1 MANEYSSVTVT
12 GYNASPPPDDGS
24 NTSANE
30 ITWAGIKSKLA
41 DPIKTALDA
50 VNTNVLA
57 AIGSQFGYN
66 IESVSTDLTLG
77 AGDTNK
83 FIVTTGSHTITLPAA
98 ATAGSSTLYAIING
112 GSGTTT
118 VAGNGSET
126 IDGVNT
132 FTLAP
137 GQFALVGCNGAAWN
151 SASNRFFPPL
161 RGYLSGL
168 ALSRNSGTPNT
179 KIDVA
184 AGQATDDTNFFML
197 NRSATV
203 TIDTAGTGANG
214 LDTGT
219 LALSTLYH
227 AFLIG
232 KLDGT
237 TAGLLSTSFSSPT
250 MPTGYIF
257 KRRIGSVRTDA
268 STHFLDFLQNGKR
281 FRLLVPLLDGSSVAL
296 TTTYADLTL
305 SAPPSTIAFGKVSV
319 PSGSSN
325 IVIQIRPKG
334 ASDGTPSGAISP
346 LSFGN
351 EVTGITNG
359 WNMPWM
365 EQLDSSAKMQW
376 AASGSVNGN
385 LTLEG
390 WYDDRGQFS

>member
-151 SASNRFFPPL
+151 SASNRKGSPL
-161 RGYLSGL
+161 RGYLGGCN
-168 ALSRNSGTPNT
+168 LSRNAGTPNT
-179 KIDVA
+179 KIDMT
-184 AGQATDDTNFFML
+184 AGQATDDTNVSLMT
-197 NRSATV
+197 SGATV
-203 TIDTAGTGANG
+203 TIDTGTVGANG
-214 LDTGT
+214 LDAGV

-250 MPTGYIF
+250 MPTGYVF
-257 KRRIGSVRTDA
+257 KRRVGSVRTNA
-268 STHFLDFLQNGKR
+268 STQFLDFLQNGDR
-281 FRLLVPLLDGSSVAL
+281 FRLVTPILDGNAVAL
-296 TTTYADLTL
+296 TTTYADLPL

-319 PSGSSN
+319 PAGSAN

-334 ASDGTPSGAISP
+334 ASDGTPTISGTP
-346 LSFGN
+346 LSFGIN
-351 EVTGITNG
+351 VTGVTNG
-359 WNMPWM
+359 MAMPWM
-365 EQLDSSAKMQW
+365 EQLDAASKLQW
-376 AASGSVNGN
+376 ASSSNVSGS
-385 LTLEG
+385 LTTEG
-390 WYDDRGQFS
+390 WYDYRGRFN